1 MGWLSFHLISLLFA
15 TAAFSRMLLFMLCFA
30 PARFSALERLQASQ
44 LMRHLFLRYYFI
56 LSIILALA
64 AGFLVP
70 GGSYELKIAIFI
82 GCVGVLHALQN
93 ILLPRMEALREV
105 TQIAFNRLHRTIVV
119 VNLAQFAAVTVALI
133 WLAQ

>member
-1 MGWLSFHLISLLFA
+1 MSWLSFHLISLLFA
-15 TAAFSRMLLFMLCFA
+15 ATAFSRMLLFMLCFA
-30 PARFSALERLQASQ
+30 PARFSALERPRASQ

-56 LSIILALA
+56 LSIILLLA

-93 ILLPRMEALREV
+93 ILLPRMEALREA
-105 TQIAFNRLHRTIVV
+105 TQIAFNRMHRTSVV
-119 VNLAQFAAVTVALI
+119 VNLAQLAAVTVALI
-133 WLAQ
+133 RLAQ